1 MYSPTPNKENGV
13 PPNQPLACVIGDM
26 DLLRP
31 LGLANIPCAA
41 VAPPGA
47 PPRYSRFTQAVVE
60 WADPSDDAGALADRL
75 VDFAQG
81 QRQKPVLFYEGD
93 WDLLLISRNRDRLS
107 GFFDFVIPDGSLVE
121 DLVDKARFRT
131 LAHTLG
137 LPVPSSVQ
145 VDTAT
150 ALPEDVDL
158 DYPLILKPLTR
169 RTAIWMPIFTELNQS
184 EAKAIEVRSR
194 REMAALWPRLASSG
208 AEVLAQELIEGPETS
223 IESYHVYVDRGG
235 STVASFTGKK
245 IRTYPKG
252 YGHST
257 ALEITAS
264 AEVASLGAELIQ
276 KLDLRGVA
284 KLDFKRSPGGALY
297 LLEVNPRFSLWH
309 HPGARAGV
317 NLPALVYDDM
327 VAGARRSTGPAQPG
341 VKWCRL
347 LNDIKAARSEGISF
361 LRWLPWAMTCDARAT
376 LAWDDPL
383 PFLRGVLW
391 PHAAAGLRALR
402 RRTARI

>member
-1 MYSPTPNKENGV
+1 MSPE
-13 PPNQPLACVIGDM
+13 QPLACVIGDM

-47 PPRYSRFTQAVVE
+47 PPRYSRFTRAVVE
-60 WADPSDDAGALADRL
+60 WADPSDESGAL
-75 VDFAQG
+75 VDKLIHFARG
-81 QRQKPVLFYEGD
+81 QSKKPVLFYEGD
-93 WDLLLISRNRDRLS
+93 WDLLLISRHRGRLAS
-107 GFFDFVIPDGSLVE
+107 YFHFVVPDGALVE

-131 LAHTLG
+131 LARTLG
-137 LPVPSSVQ
+137 LPVPPSTQ
-145 VDTAT
+145 VHTAS
-150 ALPEDVDL
+150 ADPDDVDL
-158 DYPLILKPLTR
+158 AYPLILKPLTR
-169 RTAIWMPIFTELNQS
+169 RTATWRPIFTELNQS
-184 EAKAIEVRSR
+184 EAKALEVRSR
-194 REMAALWPRLASSG
+194 EELTELWPRLASSG
-208 AEVLAQELIEGPETS
+208 VELLAQELIEGPETN
-223 IESYHVYVDRGG
+223 IESYHAYVDRDG
-235 STVASFTGKK
+235 SIVASFTGRK

-264 AEVASLGAELIQ
+264 AEVASLGADLIQ
-276 KLDLRGVA
+276 RLDLRGVA
-284 KLDFKRSPGGALY
+284 KLDFKRSPEGTLY

-309 HPGARAGV
+309 HPGAEAGV

-327 VAGARRSTGPAQPG
+327 VEGTRRSTGPAEPG
-341 VKWCRL
+341 VRWCRL
-347 LNDIKAARSEGISF
+347 LNDVKAAREEGISF

-391 PHAAAGLRALR
+391 ARATTALRALR
-402 RRTARI
+402 RRTARG

>member
-1 MYSPTPNKENGV
+1 MSPE
-13 PPNQPLACVIGDM
+13 QPLACVIGDM

-47 PPRYSRFTQAVVE
+47 PPRYSRFTRAVVE
-60 WADPSDDAGALADRL
+60 WADPSDESGAL
-75 VDFAQG
+75 VDKLIHFARG
-81 QRQKPVLFYEGD
+81 QPQKPVLFYEGD
-93 WDLLLISRNRDRLS
+93 WDLLLISRNRDRLAS
-107 GFFDFVIPDGSLVE
+107 YFHFVVPDGALVE

-131 LAHTLG
+131 LARTLG
-137 LPVPSSVQ
+137 LPVPPSTQ
-145 VDTAT
+145 VHTAS
-150 ALPEDVDL
+150 ADPDDVDL
-158 DYPLILKPLTR
+158 AYPLILKPLTR
-169 RTAIWMPIFTELNQS
+169 RTATWMPIFTELNQS
-184 EAKAIEVRSR
+184 EAKALEVRSR
-194 REMAALWPRLASSG
+194 EELTELWPRLASSG
-208 AEVLAQELIEGPETS
+208 VELLAQELIEGPETN
-223 IESYHVYVDRGG
+223 IESYHAYVDRDG
-235 STVASFTGKK
+235 SIVASFTGRK

-264 AEVASLGAELIQ
+264 AEVASLGADLIQ
-276 KLDLRGVA
+276 RLDLRGVA
-284 KLDFKRSPGGALY
+284 KLDFKRSPEGTLY

-327 VAGARRSTGPAQPG
+327 VTRTGRSTGPAEPG
-341 VKWCRL
+341 VRWCRL
-347 LNDIKAARSEGISF
+347 LNDVKAARGEGISF
-361 LRWLPWAMTCDARAT
+361 FRWLPWALTCDARAT

-391 PHAAAGLRALR
+391 ARAAAALRRLR
-402 RRTARI
+402 RRTARA